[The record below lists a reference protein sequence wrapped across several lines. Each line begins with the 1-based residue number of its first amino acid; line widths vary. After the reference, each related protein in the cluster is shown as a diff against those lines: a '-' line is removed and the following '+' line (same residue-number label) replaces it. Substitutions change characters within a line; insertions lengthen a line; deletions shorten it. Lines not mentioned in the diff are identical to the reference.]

1 MSQLYLQATRCISV
15 SRPSWTSSLG
25 AASALD
31 PHILPGIKIIRKRK
45 IETFAQFKIKIKYD
59 HHPASHLDI
68 PNPGP
73 LGVFLDKETDLGDVL
88 LSELFAVL
96 HELGGSKVG
105 VEQVTFKHQ
114 DHFKIF

>member
-1 MSQLYLQATRCISV
+1 MSQFYLQATRCISV

-45 IETFAQFKIKIKYD
+45 IETFAQFKIKYD

-105 VEQVTFKHQ
+105 VEQITFDDQ
-114 DHFKIF
+114 DNFEIF